1 MSRSDPF
8 AELPPPAQRRRS
20 EFWSKL
26 GGGSLTV
33 SILLHAIILAI
44 GAYWIFQVIRVPEK
58 QVDFMP
64 AGGGGGKRDA
74 KYDVQMRPQPLVT
87 PDTNVK
93 RVFAEGVAA
102 QFSLPD
108 QADAFGEMQP
118 LTALPG
124 GGLSGGLGSSGLGG
138 GFGKGGKGDGMGDG
152 LGMGKL
158 FGLIPE
164 TMRKRCTKQNRLQRL
179 AENGGTPACED
190 AVVNGLLWLK
200 NNQNPDGSWDGQS
213 KVAATGLALLA
224 YFGHCETPVSPE
236 FGESCTRAITYLVNV
251 GLATDGKMVNGAPV
265 AAPPRAVNGDDH
277 GSNPRE
283 SNREREKREQRE
295 RQVQLDLEARS
306 KARFANMR
314 VEPYTHAIATYALG
328 EACVFCKEVKV
339 EIPSLREVTL
349 KAGQFIIDRQHRS
362 SGGWDYNY
370 DIEGPRGG
378 DVSIVGWQ
386 LQALKACSHA
396 RLGFKV

>member
-1 MSRSDPF
+1 
-8 AELPPPAQRRRS
+8 
-20 EFWSKL
+20 
-26 GGGSLTV
+26 
-33 SILLHAIILAI
+33 
-44 GAYWIFQVIRVPEK
+44 
-58 QVDFMP
+58 MP